1 MVDETNTINE
11 KEEEFTEWKDRNR
24 IALNV
29 VNMAMSDFLETCRT
43 YGIDPEPVCVV
54 LSAVRFEMSRNMSK
68 EEKDLNEHYGEQLAI
83 WMRKEVEEQE
93 RAEAMREAM
102 RGGIAA
108 VQVLPVFQ
116 RR

>member
-1 MVDETNTINE
+1 MVDETNE
-11 KEEEFTEWKDRNR
+11 VKQPEEFEEWKSRNR
-24 IALNV
+24 IAINV
-29 VNMAMSDFLETCRT
+29 VNMAMADFLQTCRG
-43 YGIDPEPVCVV
+43 YGIDSETLCVV
-54 LSAVRFEMSRNMSK
+54 LSAVRFEMSGDMSK

-83 WMRKEVEEQE
+83 WMRREVEEQE

>member
-1 MVDETNTINE
+1 MVDETNDV
-11 KEEEFTEWKDRNR
+11 KQPEEFEGWKERNR
-24 IALNV
+24 IAINV
-29 VNMAMSDFLETCRT
+29 VNLAMAEFLQTCRG
-43 YGIDPEPVCVV
+43 YGIDSETLCVV
-54 LSAVRFEMSRNMSK
+54 LSAVRFEMSGDMSK

-83 WMRKEVEEQE
+83 WMRREVEEQE